1 MAHKRSPYPLPGE
14 MYPQDTGLKDQN
26 PPSPDQDPGG
36 GAAAA
41 DPRVLAEAGKRLLE
55 SQKFDEA
62 AQTYQRLIRLAPA
75 DADAHH
81 MLALSLIRGGK
92 AQLARE
98 PLARAVE
105 LAPEVP
111 LYRLNLGKLYF
122 VYQDWAQAEDHLVRA
137 LQVAPPPERREML
150 DLINQARARRGLA
163 PRDETSCLAQAPA
176 QDLGPYGYPAPP
188 GLEEAPTPTPA
199 ASAQR
204 LLMCCVTG
212 SDNFVDQLIAGL
224 APDIQVE
231 KLVSSLSDDFLA
243 AIARHQTIW
252 LEWGLDMAASLTNQG
267 KAHLAGKRVIL
278 RIHGYEI
285 LSGEA
290 EKIDYSVVSDLV
302 LVGRHMRRFLLA
314 AKPEIARQ
322 VPRIHVIPN
331 GVDTGR
337 FRLGERRP
345 GHNLA
350 YLGWINHKKGPMV
363 LMHAFHHLHRREP
376 RFCLH
381 IAGEFNQSHYQPAL
395 QGFIEQ
401 NGLAGAVK
409 FHGWVRDVPAWL
421 ADKHYLISTS
431 LSESQGLGIM
441 EAMATGMMPLIYA
454 FPGAESVYPPELLWR
469 NFDELAEL
477 VEREIPPAALR
488 RFVEENYSLDLQVDR
503 TRRMILDQ
511 ETIDF
516 PGYHWQAA

>member
-1 MAHKRSPYPLPGE
+1 MANKRSPYPLPGE
-14 MYPQDTGLKDQN
+14 MYPQPAGYNDEIAHTS
-26 PPSPDQDPGG
+26 PPEAKGGEDPGAL
-36 GAAAA
+36 AARGRA
-41 DPRVLAEAGKRLLE
+41 LLD

-62 AQTYQRLIRLAPA
+62 AQVYRRLAHLTPQ

-105 LAPEVP
+105 LAPQVP

-122 VYQDWAQAEDHLVRA
+122 VCREWAQAEDHLVRA
-137 LQVAPPPERREML
+137 LQMAPPSERREML
-150 DLINQARARRGLA
+150 ELINQARARRGLA

-176 QDLGPYGYPAPP
+176 QELGPYGYPAPP
-188 GLEEAPTPTPA
+188 GLDEAPAPTPTTPA
-199 ASAQR
+199 ASPQR

-224 APDIQVE
+224 APEIQVE

-243 AIARHQTIW
+243 GIARHQTVW

-267 KAHLAGKRVIL
+267 KSHLAGKRVIL

-302 LVGRHMRRFLLA
+302 LVGRHMREFLLA

-331 GVDTGR
+331 GVDTDR
-337 FRLGERRP
+337 FRLQKREP

-350 YLGWINHKKGPMV
+350 YVGWLNHKKGPMV
-363 LMHAFHHLHRREP
+363 LMHAFYHLHRRQP
-376 RFCLH
+376 RFHLH

-395 QGFIEQ
+395 QGFVED
-401 NGLAGAVK
+401 NGLAGAVT
-409 FHGWVRDVPAWL
+409 FHGWVEDIPAWL

-441 EAMATGMMPLIYA
+441 EAMATGMMPLIYG
-454 FPGAESVYPPELLWR
+454 FPGAESVYPRDLIWR
-469 NFDELAEL
+469 NFDELDKL
-477 VEREIPPAALR
+477 TQKEIPPAALR
-488 RFVEENYSLDLQVDR
+488 SFVEENYSLKQQVER
-503 TRRMILDQ
+503 TRRMLLEK

-516 PGYHWQAA
+516 PGYRWQAA